1 VKKQWSAAD
10 KAGAAYGVMLAPAEA
25 AAGKV
30 AVKDLRSG
38 DQVEVARAE
47 VADWLLGHRP

>member
-1 VKKQWSAAD
+1 MF
-10 KAGAAYGVMLAPAEA
+10 GVMVAPAEA

-38 DQVEVARAE
+38 EQVEVDRVD
-47 VADWLLGHRP
+47 VAAWLLARQDRGKP